1 MSNREQSKPEQVQ
14 LLVLGGGP
22 GGYTAAFRAA
32 DLGLDV
38 VLVERDATLGG
49 VCLNVGCIPSKA
61 LLHTAHIMDQARGLT
76 AQGIDFGEP
85 ELSLDKLRGWKE
97 SVVSKLTQGLAGL
110 ARQRGVRVLRGEGRF
125 TGPDSLV
132 VHSKDGRR
140 ELHFSKA
147 IIAAGSRPAHLPF
160 LPEDSR
166 ILDST
171 AALELEDI
179 PKRLLVLGGGF
190 IGLEIASVYAA
201 LGSRVTVVEQA
212 EGLLPDCDRDLV
224 EPLRKELEQRYEALY
239 TGTRV
244 ASVQSQAGGLK
255 VSFEGDRS
263 PEIFD
268 KLLCAAGRLP
278 NGSLLDA
285 DKAGVRV
292 DNQGFIAVDEFQR
305 TNVAHVFA
313 IGDLAGG
320 PMLAHKATHEGKV
333 AAEVAAG
340 LPVANEVKV
349 IPSVIYTDPE
359 VAWVG
364 LTETQAQRENR
375 RYEKASFPWMA
386 SGRAQTMGAG
396 AGLTK
401 ILVDPASGVLI
412 GAGIVGP
419 SAGDLIAEATL
430 AIELGLEP
438 AEIGLTV
445 HPHPTLAETLA
456 FAAEA
461 YEGTLTELY
470 LGGKAS
476 DT

>member
-1 MSNREQSKPEQVQ
+1 MNSEQSRPEQAQ

-38 VLVERDATLGG
+38 VLVEREATLGG

-76 AQGIDFGEP
+76 EQGIDFGEP
-85 ELSLDKLRGWKE
+85 DLSLDKLRGWKE

-132 VHSKDGRR
+132 VHSEDGAR
-140 ELHFSKA
+140 ELRFSKA
-147 IIAAGSRPAHLPF
+147 IIAAGSRPARLPF
-160 LPEDSR
+160 LSEDPR

-179 PKRLLVLGGGF
+179 PERLLVLGGGI
-190 IGLEIASVYAA
+190 IGLEMAAVYAA
-201 LGSRVTVVEQA
+201 LGSRITVVEQA
-212 EGLLPDCDRDLV
+212 EGLLPGCDRDLV
-224 EPLRKELEQRYEALY
+224 EPLRKDLEQRYEALY

-244 ASVQSQAGGLK
+244 AGVQPQACGLK
-255 VSFEGDRS
+255 VSFECDRS
-263 PEIFD
+263 PEVFD
-268 KLLCAAGRLP
+268 KLLCAVGRLP
-278 NGSLLDA
+278 NGGLLDA

-292 DNQGFIAVDEFQR
+292 DDQGFIAVDEFQR
-305 TNVAHVFA
+305 TNVPHVFA

-320 PMLAHKATHEGKV
+320 PMLAHKAAHEGKV

-340 LPVANEVKV
+340 LPVANEARV
-349 IPSVIYTDPE
+349 IPSVAYTDPE

-375 RYEKASFPWMA
+375 RYEKACFPWMA
-386 SGRAQTMGAG
+386 SGRAQTLGAG

-401 ILVDPASGVLI
+401 ILVEPDSGVLI

-470 LGGKAS
+470 LGGK
-476 DT
+476 TPNT